1 MKTTREMDDE
11 MVLNLM
17 EELNTHIEVF
27 DNARLE
33 TNLTKTRD
41 TKNKEA

>member
-1 MKTTREMDDE
+1 
-11 MVLNLM
+11 M

-27 DNARLE
+27 DNTSLG
-33 TNLTKTRD
+33 TNLTKKRN